1 MEAIINMRNF
11 LKFINSMAL
20 SLGNQRRFGEG
31 VKHEVQ
37 DEKILKDGEVMVDRD
52 LVLTLL

>member
-20 SLGNQRRFGEG
+20 SLGNQRQFGEG
-31 VKHEVQ
+31 VKHEVL
-37 DEKILKDGEVMVDRD
+37 DEKILKNGEVMVDRD

>member
-11 LKFINSMAL
+11 LKFINSLAL
-20 SLGNQRRFGEG
+20 SLGNQRRLREG
-31 VKHEVQ
+31 VKHEVL

>member
-1 MEAIINMRNF
+1 MEAAICVGNF
-11 LKFINSMAL
+11 LKFINSLAL

-31 VKHEVQ
+31 VKHEVL